1 MNKSSFL
8 KLFMALIAILLF
20 ISCGGDDSNDGPT
33 LSVSPTSVTL
43 DDSNSA
49 TLTVSSN
56 TTWNVASSDSW
67 LNCSPSGATGGT
79 QVTVSANS
87 ENNTGSARTAT
98 LTFTDKT
105 GTKTVTARV
114 TQNPVSKPEESFLTV
129 SPSSLAFDAASGS
142 KSFTISSNVSWTVT
156 SDQSWCTVNKSSG
169 SREST
174 IEVSVTANTS
184 ETSDRTATITVQG
197 EGITAKTVSVSQARK
212 EPDPFL
218 TVSPTSLTFDAT
230 SGSKSFTISSN
241 VSWTVTSDQSWC
253 TVNKSSGSRES
264 TIEVSVTAN
273 TSETSDRT
281 ATITVQGEGITAK
294 TVSVSQA
301 RKEPDPF
308 LTVSPTSLTFD
319 ATSGSKSFTISSNV
333 SWTVKSDQSWC
344 TVNKS
349 SGSNGASVTVSVTSS
364 TNSSSRSAT
373 ITVSGG
379 GKQTTVSVTQK
390 GTYTLTVSPTKLTF
404 TSNGGSQSVSVSS
417 NDSWTVS
424 SNQSSWC
431 TVSKSSGANNGSFNV
446 TTTANTQTSSR
457 TATITIKGTNSGIE
471 RSVSVTQQPK
481 ADSFNPERDDYDS
494 DQNLNS
500 K

>member
-129 SPSSLAFDAASGS
+129 SPSSLAFDAA
-142 KSFTISSNVSWTVT
+142 
-156 SDQSWCTVNKSSG
+156 
-169 SREST
+169 
-174 IEVSVTANTS
+174 
-184 ETSDRTATITVQG
+184 
-197 EGITAKTVSVSQARK
+197 
-212 EPDPFL
+212 
-218 TVSPTSLTFDAT
+218 